1 MQVEAGRDSSFHK
14 RLTQA
19 VLAEDNQRDGTIDA
33 RAAPCVFPLGI
44 ARRAN
49 QRRLAHVC
57 SKMQFLILS
66 YFRKR
71 QLIRG
76 ETNSMQG

>member
-1 MQVEAGRDSSFHK
+1 MQVEAGGDSSFHK
-14 RLTQA
+14 RLTHA

-33 RAAPCVFPLGI
+33 RAAPRVVSHGI

-57 SKMQFLILS
+57 SKMRFLILS
-66 YFRKR
+66 YFRKK

-76 ETNSMQG
+76 ETNSM